1 MIPIHHIFTLY
12 VQSTLPIMLGTF
24 YVFVNVPKNSV
35 MGKMLK
41 FLSKIQKKNLVKFE
55 ISSTK

>member
-1 MIPIHHIFTLY
+1 
-12 VQSTLPIMLGTF
+12 MLGTF